1 MGNNS
6 TSRKRRGLCPSL
18 LLAALTPACSMDSDP
33 DPNEIRRELARSA
46 DWEPVIDDAPVPFT
60 VQLEVAAVAPVPMAE
75 SNRRAQAAEREPV
88 AIALGRNAAHCFG
101 PVAQQA
107 FAAACPDLHGSF
119 VTCPD
124 RTAVEQ
130 MMVGRL
136 DFVLLGGS
144 LSAREQHAGLRQTRI
159 GVELFALVVAPDFP
173 ARSLTRTQVRQ
184 VLTGEVSDWQQLGY
198 DAGPVVAVVPSD
210 RELAER
216 AARALILGDDF
227 AAGAVRVASEREVAD
242 QMLRTPGAIG
252 VVRITGQPMEA
263 GQKLLQIDWTPPTP
277 EAFTYGTY
285 PFGSPVHLVTSGQP
299 STLALRFLQFAQSED
314 GRELLG
320 RTLSLL

>member
-6 TSRKRRGLCPSL
+6 TSHERRGLCPSL
-18 LLAALTPACSMDSDP
+18 LLAALTAACTTGSDP
-33 DPNEIRRELARSA
+33 DPNEIRKELARSA
-46 DWEPVIDDAPVPFT
+46 ALQPTTDDAPVPFT
-60 VQLEVAAVAPVPMAE
+60 VQLEGLAAAPAPMAE
-75 SNRRAQAAEREPV
+75 SAAREQLVEREPV
-88 AIALGRNAAHCFG
+88 AVAMGRNAAHCFG

-124 RTAVEQ
+124 RDAVEQ

-227 AAGAVRVASEREVAD
+227 GGRAVRVADEREVAD
-242 QMLRTPGAIG
+242 QILRTPGAIG
-252 VVRITGQPMEA
+252 VVRITGQALEA

-299 STLALRFLQFAQSED
+299 SPLALRFLQFARSED